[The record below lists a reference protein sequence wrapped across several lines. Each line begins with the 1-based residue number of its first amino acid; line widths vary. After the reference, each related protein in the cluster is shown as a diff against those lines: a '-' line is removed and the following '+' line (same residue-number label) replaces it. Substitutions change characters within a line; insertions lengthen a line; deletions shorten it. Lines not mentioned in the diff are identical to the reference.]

1 MQSFEQLCN
10 VNAQLVTA
18 ELGNRECLILDSD
31 LRETAEHKYVYVAHA
46 LG

>member
-10 VNAQLVTA
+10 VNARLVTA
-18 ELGNRECLILDSD
+18 EQGNREGLILDSD
-31 LRETAEHKYVYVAHA
+31 LRVTAEDKYVYIAHT